1 VTPEAIMKS
10 ALLTALLAAIVVAG
24 NSAAMAQAPNTSLAA
39 CPPRQPVLRLAIVS
53 GDESYSTHPAEARF
67 QSTHYSRLHQMPLF
81 GVDPLEEKV
90 DPTFG
95 VAESWEY
102 LPGAKGMIVKI
113 REGLTFNDGTPITVD
128 DVVFSIALTSSKF
141 ADSQI
146 SGTLQGLGVS
156 AKAIDGRTVQIDFAK
171 GSPTFDLEL
180 SPLVFPLYVTSK
192 VYHSN
197 GDMSQEA
204 FDRFRAKPLE
214 AGPYHVVARQ
224 AQQFITLEAARK
236 DPLLGCPVYERIEI
250 RNVPETGTRMSQFR
264 TGQQDIISGSR
275 DLVAQAKSAGAT
287 IVNRPDANMIGLY
300 IFQTDREGNVFH
312 NEDVRKAAAYA
323 IDHKLLAETIWGGVG
338 LRPWGCTW
346 PPSTEISAS
355 NPRYLKACQTPYPY
369 DPEKAKAHLA
379 AAGYAAGRG
388 PTIKLEYSMSYPEEG
403 AMAEAMQPMLN
414 AVGFKA
420 VVERVDIA
428 ERSRR
433 RNTGGHTNTLL
444 FFGPGGRVTALAGA
458 YSVWG
463 PDQKWGP
470 KDDKDVVAALQ
481 RASSA
486 SSLDEYTNAMAHL
499 GELIHGR
506 AYGPGFFS
514 AGSLFFIR
522 KGIADWGL
530 DRSRGRG
537 LLNLTAL
544 VNQRS
549 PTAKDGTNDR

>member
-1 VTPEAIMKS
+1 MQFRDAVVIKV
-10 ALLTALLAAIVVAG
+10 ALSIGFLAAIVITVTG
-24 NSAAMAQAPNTSLAA
+24 GSPPTAMAQTASLDS

-90 DPTFG
+90 DPAYG
-95 VAESWEY
+95 VAESWNY
-102 LPGAKGMIVKI
+102 LPGAKGMIIKL
-113 REGLTFNDGTPITVD
+113 RDGLTFNNGAPITAE
-128 DVVFSIALTSSKF
+128 DVVFSLELTASKF

-146 SGTLQGLGVS
+146 SGTLRGIGVS
-156 AKAIDGRTVQIDFAK
+156 AKVIDKKAVQIDFAQ
-171 GSPTFDLEL
+171 GSPTFDQEL

-192 VYHSN
+192 AYHSN

-204 FDRFRAKPLE
+204 FDRFRSNPLA
-214 AGPYHVVARQ
+214 AGPYRVVGRQ

-236 DPLLGCPVYERIEI
+236 DPLLGCPVYDRIEI

-275 DLVAQAKSAGAT
+275 DLVAQAKSAGAS
-287 IVNRPDANMIGLY
+287 VANRPDANMIGLY
-300 IFQTDREGNVFH
+300 IFQTDREGNVFR
-312 NEDVRKAAAYA
+312 NEDLRKAAAYA
-323 IDHKLLAETIWGGVG
+323 IDYKLLAETIWGGVG
-338 LRPWGCTW
+338 IRPWGCTW
-346 PPSTEISAS
+346 PPSTEISTR

-369 DPEKAKAHLA
+369 DPERAKSHLA
-379 AAGYAAGRG
+379 AAGYAPGRG

-428 ERSRR
+428 ERNRR
-433 RNTGGHTNTLL
+433 RNTGNHINTLL

-463 PDQKWGP
+463 PDQNWGP
-470 KDDKDVVAALQ
+470 KHDKEVVAALR

-486 SSLDEYTNAMAHL
+486 GSLDEYTQAMADL

-522 KGIADWGL
+522 KGIPDWGL
-530 DRSRGRG
+530 ERSQGRG
-537 LLNLTAL
+537 LLNLAAFVTI
-544 VNQRS
+544 R
-549 PTAKDGTNDR
+549 

>member
-1 VTPEAIMKS
+1 MGSPLPIGRI
-10 ALLTALLAAIVVAG
+10 AAIFIATC
-24 NSAAMAQAPNTSLAA
+24 STATAQAQSTSLAS
-39 CPPRQPVLRLAIVS
+39 CPPRQPILRLAIVS

-90 DPTFG
+90 DAAFG
-95 VAESWEY
+95 VAESWDY
-102 LPGAKGMIVKI
+102 LPGAKGMILKI
-113 REGLTFNDGTPITVD
+113 RDALTFNDGTPITVD
-128 DVVFSIALTSSKF
+128 DVVFSIKLTASKF

-156 AKAIDGRTVQIDFAK
+156 AKVIDRRTIQIDFAM

-192 VYHSN
+192 AYHSN

-204 FDRFRAKPLE
+204 FDRFRANPLA

-224 AQQFITLEAARK
+224 AQQFITLEAARR
-236 DPLLGCPVYERIEI
+236 DPLLGCPVYDRIEI

-275 DLVAQAKSAGAT
+275 DLVGQARSAGAT
-287 IVNRPDANMIGLY
+287 VANRPDANMIGLY
-300 IFQTDREGNVFH
+300 IFQTDREDNVFH
-312 NEDVRKAAAYA
+312 NENLRKAAAYA

-338 LRPWGCTW
+338 IKPWGCTW
-346 PPSTEISAS
+346 PPSTEISAR

-369 DPEKAKAHLA
+369 DPEKAKAHMA
-379 AAGYAAGRG
+379 AAGYTAGRG
-388 PTIKLEYSMSYPEEG
+388 PTIKLEYSMSYPEED

-420 VVERVDIA
+420 VVERVDMA
-428 ERSRR
+428 ERNRR
-433 RNTGGHTNTLL
+433 RNGNGHINTLL

-470 KDDKDVVAALQ
+470 KHDKDVVAALR

-486 SSLDEYTNAMAHL
+486 GSLDEYTEAMADL

-514 AGSLFFIR
+514 AGALFFIR
-522 KGIADWGL
+522 KGIPDWGL
-530 DRSRGRG
+530 ERSQGRG
-537 LLNLTAL
+537 LLNLAAL
-544 VNQRS
+544 VTR
-549 PTAKDGTNDR
+549 R

>member
-1 VTPEAIMKS
+1 MTSRATLIAKRLRS
-10 ALLTALLAAIVVAG
+10 TALLAIVSIAIAG
-24 NSAAMAQAPNTSLAA
+24 AGEAPIALAQSPSLAS

-90 DPTFG
+90 DPAFG

-113 REGLTFNDGTPITVD
+113 RDGLTFNNGAPITVD
-128 DVVFSIALTSSKF
+128 DVVFSLELAASKF
-141 ADSQI
+141 ADSQL
-146 SGTLQGLGVS
+146 SGTLKEIGVS
-156 AKAIDGRTVQIDFAK
+156 AKAIDRTTVRIDFAK

-192 VYHSN
+192 AYHSN

-204 FDRFRAKPLE
+204 FDRFRSNPLA
-214 AGPYHVVARQ
+214 AGPYRVVARQ

-236 DPLLGCPVYERIEI
+236 DPLLGCPVYDRIEI

-264 TGQQDIISGSR
+264 TGQQDIVSGSR
-275 DLVAQAKSAGAT
+275 DLVAQARSAGAGV
-287 IVNRPDANMIGLY
+287 VNRPDANMIGLY
-300 IFQTDREGNVFH
+300 IFQTDRENNVFH

-338 LRPWGCTW
+338 IRPWGCTW
-346 PPSTEISAS
+346 PPSTEISAR
-355 NPRYLKACQTPYPY
+355 NPRYLKACETPYPY
-369 DPEKAKAHLA
+369 DPDKAKAHLA
-379 AAGYAAGRG
+379 AAGYPAGSG
-388 PTIKLEYSMSYPEEG
+388 PAIRLEYSMSYPEEG

-428 ERSRR
+428 ERTRR
-433 RNTGGHTNTLL
+433 RNTGGHVNTLL
-444 FFGPGGRVTALAGA
+444 FFGPGGRVTGLAGS

-463 PDQKWGP
+463 PEQKWGP
-470 KDDKDVVAALQ
+470 SHDKDVVAALH

-486 SSLDEYTNAMAHL
+486 GSLDEYTDAMADL
-499 GELIHGR
+499 GALVHDR

-522 KGIADWGL
+522 KGIPDWGL
-530 DRSRGRG
+530 ERSRGRG
-537 LLNLTAL
+537 LLNLSAL
-544 VNQRS
+544 VTR
-549 PTAKDGTNDR
+549 R

>member
-1 VTPEAIMKS
+1 LEVIMTS
-10 ALLTALLAAIVVAG
+10 RLPAAVLAAVMIAAS
-24 NSAAMAQAPNTSLAA
+24 SAAMAQAHSTSLAS

-90 DPTFG
+90 DAAFG

-102 LPGAKGMIVKI
+102 LPGAKGMTVKI
-113 REGLTFNDGTPITVD
+113 RDGLTFNDSTPITVE
-128 DVVFSIALTSSKF
+128 DVVFSLQLTASKF

-156 AKAIDGRTVQIDFAK
+156 AKVIDRRTVQIDFAK
-171 GSPTFDLEL
+171 GSPTFDQEL

-192 VYHSN
+192 AYHSN

-204 FDRFRAKPLE
+204 FDRFRASPLA
-214 AGPYHVVARQ
+214 AGPYRVVARQ

-250 RNVPETGTRMSQFR
+250 RNVPETGTRMAQFR
-264 TGQQDIISGSR
+264 TGQLDIITGSR
-275 DLVAQAKSAGAT
+275 DLVAQARSAGAT
-287 IVNRPDANMIGLY
+287 VANRPDANMIGLY
-300 IFQTDREGNVFH
+300 IFQTDREDNVFR
-312 NEDVRKAAAYA
+312 NEDLRKAAAYA
-323 IDHKLLAETIWGGVG
+323 IDHKLLAETIWSGVG

-346 PPSTEISAS
+346 PPSTEISAR

-379 AAGYAAGRG
+379 AAGYAGGRG

-428 ERSRR
+428 ERNRR
-433 RNTGGHTNTLL
+433 RNTGGHINTLL

-470 KDDKDVVAALQ
+470 RHDKEVVAALQ

-486 SSLDEYTNAMAHL
+486 ASLDQYTDAMADL

-530 DRSRGRG
+530 ERSHGRG
-537 LLNLTAL
+537 LLNLAAL
-544 VNQRS
+544 VTR
-549 PTAKDGTNDR
+549 R